1 MSDRIPWGEARE
13 AWSVYQAAR
22 SPPPHSDQGGCKA
35 GTTTTAPHQSGTP
48 NAAEEY
54 GPSARVSPAAAPQ
67 AAAHP
72 TASQTPTAA
81 SPADPTNAPAALATH
96 TAARPTEAPWSTST
110 VFPTAAT
117 LGEVSPRTRYG
128 EVSPRTR
135 YGEFSP
141 RTRYG
146 EVSPRTRY
154 GEVSPGTYDGRENDS
169 ESYEEVDTDATA
181 STAYTDED
189 LPPRVRPG
197 DDSSEEGPQPMTCS
211 DGFIRE
217 ARTTH
222 GMTHDQAMSDLRAR
236 TVHHMNIARSEYAQD
251 LARVETEQKNEEEKR
266 RQAEENHQAITRPVR
281 APAGR
286 GVHIIKRGVM
296 CVPCRPRTPSSLRP
310 GWMSGGDSGADEK
323 AADIHTARFARL
335 WHTFSDRAAGGS
347 TPCGGAESLNS
358 RPYG

>member
-1 MSDRIPWGEARE
+1 M
-13 AWSVYQAAR
+13 
-22 SPPPHSDQGGCKA
+22 
-35 GTTTTAPHQSGTP
+35 TTAPHQSDTP

-72 TASQTPTAA
+72 TASQRPTAA
-81 SPADPTNAPAALATH
+81 SPADPTNAPAALAPH

-117 LGEVSPRTRYG
+117 LGEVSPRTRYSDDPPRMRYD
-128 EVSPRTR
+128 EV
-135 YGEFSP
+135 SP

-154 GEVSPGTYDGRENDS
+154 GELSPRTRNGSDNDLD
-169 ESYEEVDTDATA
+169 SYAYYSDYSYADTDATA

-197 DDSSEEGPQPMTCS
+197 DDSSEEGPQPMTWS

-217 ARTTH
+217 VRTTH
-222 GMTHDQAMSDLRAR
+222 GTTHDQAMSHLRAR

-266 RQAEENHQAITRPVR
+266 RPAEENHQAITRAVR

-296 CVPCRPRTPSSLRP
+296 CVPCRPRPPSSLRP

-323 AADIHTARFARL
+323 AADIHTARFTRL
-335 WHTFSDRAAGGS
+335 WHTFSARAADGS
-347 TPCGGAESLNS
+347 TPGGGPESLNS
-358 RPYG
+358 RP

>member
-1 MSDRIPWGEARE
+1 M
-13 AWSVYQAAR
+13 
-22 SPPPHSDQGGCKA
+22 
-35 GTTTTAPHQSGTP
+35 TNAPHQSGTP
-48 NAAEEY
+48 TAAEEY
-54 GPSARVSPAAAPQ
+54 GPSARASPAAAPQ
-67 AAAHP
+67 AAAH
-72 TASQTPTAA
+72 
-81 SPADPTNAPAALATH
+81 
-96 TAARPTEAPWSTST
+96 PTEAPWSTST

-135 YGEFSP
+135 YGE
-141 RTRYG
+141 
-146 EVSPRTRY
+146 
-154 GEVSPGTYDGRENDS
+154 VSPGTRYGSDTDS
-169 ESYEEVDTDATA
+169 HTYSDATA

-197 DDSSEEGPQPMTCS
+197 DDSSEEGPQPMTWS

-222 GMTHDQAMSDLRAR
+222 GMTHDQAMSHLRAR
-236 TVHHMNIARSEYAQD
+236 TVHHMNIARSEDAQD

-266 RQAEENHQAITRPVR
+266 RPAEENHQAITRAVR

-286 GVHIIKRGVM
+286 GVHIIKRAVM
-296 CVPCRPRTPSSLRP
+296 CVPCRPRPPSSLRP

-323 AADIHTARFARL
+323 AKDIHTARFARL
-335 WHTFSDRAAGGS
+335 WHTFSARAADGS
-347 TPCGGAESLNS
+347 TPGGGPESLNS